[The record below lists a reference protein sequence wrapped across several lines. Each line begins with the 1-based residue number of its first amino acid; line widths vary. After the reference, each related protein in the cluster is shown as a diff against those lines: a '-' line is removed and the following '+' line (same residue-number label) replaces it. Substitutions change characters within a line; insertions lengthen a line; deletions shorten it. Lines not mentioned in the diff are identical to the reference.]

1 MCAMREPVL
10 ELTNA
15 TVRKDD
21 AVILHGLNLRIDE
34 GEHTAILGP
43 NGAGKSILVRL
54 LTHEERPLPLTNGT
68 APVRVFGDDTWNVWE
83 LRSQLGIVSADL
95 HQRFVS
101 GNSEG
106 RITGE
111 MAVISGFI
119 ASQGILRYSTITD
132 DMRRRAAES
141 LEKMGVAHLAKRWLN
156 EMSSGEARRVL
167 IARALVTRPRALVLD
182 EPTSNLDVVARH
194 NFLERIRQIAREGT
208 TLILITHHVEE
219 VIPEIE
225 RVVLIKHGR
234 IAGVGSKSDMM
245 TPQRLGELFEGPVL
259 LDELG
264 GYYHARSAS
273 ESGKMA

>member
-1 MCAMREPVL
+1 MRDPVL

-15 TVRKDD
+15 TVKKDD
-21 AVILHGLNLRIDE
+21 TVVLHGLNLTIEE

-54 LTHEERPLPLTNGT
+54 LTHEERPLPLDNGK
-68 APVRVFGDDTWNVWE
+68 APVRVFGNDNWNIWE

-95 HQRFVS
+95 HQRFVG

-119 ASQGILRYSTITD
+119 ASQGILRYSTITA

-141 LEKMGVAHLAKRWLN
+141 LEKMGVSHLATRWLN

-167 IARALVTRPRALVLD
+167 IARALVTNPRALVLD

-194 NFLERIRQIAREGT
+194 NFLERVRQIAREGT

-219 VIPEIE
+219 VMPEIG
-225 RVVLIKHGR
+225 RVIFIKGGR
-234 IAGVGSKSDMM
+234 IAGAGPKTEMM
-245 TPQRLGELFEGPVL
+245 TAIRLGELFDGPVAL
-259 LDELG
+259 EASSG
-264 GYYHARSAS
+264 GYYSARS
-273 ESGKMA
+273 G